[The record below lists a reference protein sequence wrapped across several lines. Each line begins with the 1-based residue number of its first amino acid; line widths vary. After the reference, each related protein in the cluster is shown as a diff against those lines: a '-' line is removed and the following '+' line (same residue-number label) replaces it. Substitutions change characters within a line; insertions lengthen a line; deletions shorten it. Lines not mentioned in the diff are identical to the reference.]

1 MNKIAQVLSYV
12 LGLTAAGAVAFAT
25 TLRTISKDKYDK
37 LVAYIHDE
45 DTGIGSDG
53 FDPNEVARILGI
65 RIKKKEKVDT
75 EAEADDKSKVI
86 DISEGF
92 AKVL

>member
-1 MNKIAQVLSYV
+1 MNKIAQALSYV

-37 LVAYIHDE
+37 LVAYIQDE
-45 DTGIGSDG
+45 DTGLGSDG

-65 RIKKKEKVDT
+65 KINKKEKKVDT
-75 EAEADDKSKVI
+75 YEDKSNVI